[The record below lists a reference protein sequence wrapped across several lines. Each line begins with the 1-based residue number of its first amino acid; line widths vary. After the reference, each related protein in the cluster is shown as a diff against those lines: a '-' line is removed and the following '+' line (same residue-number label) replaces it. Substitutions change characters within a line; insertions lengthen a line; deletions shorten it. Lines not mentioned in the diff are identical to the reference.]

1 MEVFKE
7 LRKKNV
13 KKHIQKK
20 GKQDYIPWAI
30 AWTMLKEE
38 FPNAQRIVYENP
50 INGLNYFDDGR
61 TAYVK
66 VGIIVQGLE
75 ETDYLPVMDFRNKSI
90 PLEKITSMDVN
101 KTIQRSTVKAI
112 ALHGLGLELWAGED
126 IESGDTSSVVPK
138 KDKTKKLI
146 TLKKGDDNWTKV
158 LSYIEQNPK
167 STIDTLVKNLRSK
180 YQISKETKDELR
192 KHLESLK

>member
-138 KDKTKKLI
+138 KDKNKKLI